1 MTIFAIV
8 VCCVRTPNLLFY
20 QTTMND
26 NIKIQRVRLSEL
38 QSFYEREKNKDILP
52 ISFQRVQSY
61 IHNPRANHNLPVL
74 YVGYIDDKI
83 VSYRSVFQDSFEN
96 NEGKKISIVW
106 ISGSWTHPDF
116 RKKGYSRIILD
127 EVSKDYQQRIF
138 ISNYGNLSYSLY
150 SKRED
155 LVNFRFLNG
164 QRFYYRF
171 SLAEILS
178 ARNKFFAKTKFILSS
193 MDLLGNI
200 FIDCKKLFHKNK
212 NVLSVE
218 SATFNDELK
227 EFITKHQY
235 NSLFKRNTKEFQWVF
250 DFPWVEQA
258 DNDNEI
264 DRRYHFTTSAKRFVK
279 KAVTIRKNNQIH
291 GFLLYSIKNQS
302 MNIHYIF
309 YETDVEKEEF
319 AEYIYRIIQKEKIST
334 LVLTDQKLIDSMKKK
349 KGYIFSKNWTK
360 DYLVGK
366 KLLEKYPE
374 IKSKEIFMG

>member
-1 MTIFAIV
+1 
-8 VCCVRTPNLLFY
+8 
-20 QTTMND
+20 MND

-38 QSFYEREKNKDILP
+38 QSFYEREKNNSILP
-52 ISFQRVQSY
+52 ISFKRVQSY
-61 IHNPRANHNLPVL
+61 IHNPRANQDLPVL
-74 YVGYIDDKI
+74 YIAYLNDEMI
-83 VSYRSVFQDSFEN
+83 SYRSVFQDSFES
-96 NEGKKISIVW
+96 NEGERISIVW

-127 EVSKDYQQRIF
+127 KVSKDYQQHIF
-138 ISNYGNLSYSLY
+138 ISNYGNMSFSLY

-193 MDLLGNI
+193 MDVLGNI

-212 NVLSVE
+212 NALSVE
-218 SATFNDELK
+218 STTFNDELN

-309 YETDVEKEEF
+309 YETDIEKEEF
-319 AEYIYRIIQKEKIST
+319 AKYIYSMIQKEKIST

-360 DYLVGK
+360 GYFAGK

-374 IKSKEIFMG
+374 IKSKEIFMGDGDTIFT